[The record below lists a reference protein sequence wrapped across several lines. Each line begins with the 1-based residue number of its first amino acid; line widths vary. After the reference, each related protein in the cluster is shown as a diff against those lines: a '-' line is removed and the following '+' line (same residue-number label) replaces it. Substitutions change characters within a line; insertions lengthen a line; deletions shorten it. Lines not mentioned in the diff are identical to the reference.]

1 VATVDLLSRH
11 YYIMGKQKGKS
22 AESGRGGV
30 NVATPGSK
38 VTSVNKK
45 LVDKTQLAEIDTL
58 FSTAKETKA
67 KRKEEKT
74 ESDPATEKT
83 AKRNRNTDESNR
95 PYGVMKSEIPGVIVN
110 PEAPLERIDVES
122 GLPVYKAHLLKVG
135 EGGGTP
141 LCPFDCNCCF

>member
-1 VATVDLLSRH
+1 
-11 YYIMGKQKGKS
+11 MGKSKAKS
-22 AESGRGGV
+22 ATSG
-30 NVATPGSK
+30 
-38 VTSVNKK
+38 TSALKAAKGRPVLTNKK
-45 LVDKTQLAEIDTL
+45 SIDKTQLAEIDTL

-67 KRKEEKT
+67 KRKEENL
-74 ESDPATEKT
+74 ESDAVTEKP
-83 AKRNRNTDESNR
+83 AKRTRNADESDR